1 VLNTISPSC
10 TSWTPS
16 RACLPVHRR
25 ATRRG
30 RRGEGYISDFSSL
43 FLSFPSPPAPLSRR
57 SVASRKFIQGRYMGQ
72 SSVKNTFHETRGRH
86 AREERGAPPE
96 RCTHIACILLM
107 CTVAPL
113 SISEAVCR
121 APCER
126 KRNNEASRMRVFR
139 RRSCRGANKAFMLS
153 DLYTVTLLPVNRVSV
168 PARDK
173 LRGKS
178 SEFLLIGSSVSSRGD
193 FAA

>member
-1 VLNTISPSC
+1 VSTG
-10 TSWTPS
+10 TPA
-16 RACLPVHRR
+16 RDETGKEGRGVHI
-25 ATRRG
+25 G
-30 RRGEGYISDFSSL
+30 FFFSLSL
-43 FLSFPSPPAPLSRR
+43 LSLSPPSLSRR